1 MTIPRFNAQIQSL
14 QVPSMR
20 DYQAEQNA
28 SIAQSLANFS
38 KKILGIT
45 SSIMENKKENEYYQM
60 YGRMVEETNK
70 NQKGGQDNV

>member
-1 MTIPRFNAQIQSL
+1 MAIPRFNAQIQSL

-60 YGRMVEETNK
+60 YRRMVEETNK
-70 NQKGGQDNV
+70 NQKRRAG